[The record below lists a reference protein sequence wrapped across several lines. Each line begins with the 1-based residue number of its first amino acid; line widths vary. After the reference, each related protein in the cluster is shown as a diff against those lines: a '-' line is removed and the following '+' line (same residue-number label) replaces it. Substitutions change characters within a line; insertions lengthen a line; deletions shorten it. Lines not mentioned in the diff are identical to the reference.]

1 MMQGPTPFDGPSV
14 TSAESSPSPGRSPKG
29 YFHKQPSLSSSGSAS
44 PVEKAPDA
52 DFLQPALLHSFAG
65 ATTFAPNHRSPFTED
80 PLPDS
85 PPSTRRRFSE
95 DTSGHARAL
104 GASDWLAAPRIRLLD
119 DVRSRRPP
127 PAAIFSAP
135 VEAGAR
141 LPEEVRTRGVPPAA
155 TADSEASEQ
164 WRLPDDVRSR
174 AAAAAAAAAPATPSE
189 LTPQHAEVQRT
200 RDACSGPLAPA
211 AGEEQPRF
219 LDGGYTGGGPHT
231 APAHTSSGGAQLR
244 LPGDDI
250 RCHSS
255 VVAAGAEATLNS
267 VATAP
272 PHQNAD
278 GVHGHY
284 PSARPAAEGEPLAAD
299 RRLELGDIR
308 SRGIAPLLPPEA
320 TPGIQAPCSSD
331 SHGSAHKQAAPSI
344 KQSAALLSLCDKS
357 PSTQLRQSC
366 LSKQTPVFHL
376 YEQPCAHA
384 SAQHGANHFCSMR
397 STCFMFHV

>member
-1 MMQGPTPFDGPSV
+1 MQGPTPFDGPSV

-29 YFHKQPSLSSSGSAS
+29 YFDKQPSLSSSGSAS

-52 DFLQPALLHSFAG
+52 DFLQPALLHSFTG

-80 PLPDS
+80 PLPVS

-104 GASDWLAAPRIRLLD
+104 GAASDWLAAPRIRLLD

-155 TADSEASEQ
+155 
-164 WRLPDDVRSR
+164 
-174 AAAAAAAAAPATPSE
+174 PATPSE
-189 LTPQHAEVQRT
+189 LTPQPAEVQLT
-200 RDACSGPLAPA
+200 RDACSGPSATA

-219 LDGGYTGGGPHT
+219 PNGRCRRGPHT
-231 APAHTSSGGAQLR
+231 APAHTSSGDAQLR

-250 RCHSS
+250 RRHSS
-255 VVAAGAEATLNS
+255 VVAAGAEATSNS

-284 PSARPAAEGEPLAAD
+284 PSARPAAEVELLAAD

-320 TPGIQAPCSSD
+320 TPGIQAPCSVD

-344 KQSAALLSLCDKS
+344 KQSAALFSMCDKS
-357 PSTQLRQSC
+357 PSTQLWPE
-366 LSKQTPVFHL
+366 LLKQTDPSFPSV
-376 YEQPCAHA
+376 
-384 SAQHGANHFCSMR
+384 
-397 STCFMFHV
+397 